1 MKRLSILL
9 AVCFYSLNGLA
20 ETRTYSECLIE
31 DASANSYYLG
41 NIKASLTVK
50 TSTAGKNFIL
60 EVFEDYDS
68 KPELTWK
75 TRTFKKRHLSGS
87 AKYQSGKHRIVQ
99 KFIGLDIGG
108 VNESFVLSPDSITLM
123 KYVNP
128 DYKKSITCYK

>member
-9 AVCFYSLNGLA
+9 AVCFYSLNGFA
-20 ETRTYSECLIE
+20 ETRTYSECIIE
-31 DASANSYYLG
+31 DASADSYYLG
-41 NIKASLTVK
+41 NIKATLTIEN
-50 TSTAGKNFIL
+50 STTGKKFTL

-68 KPELTWK
+68 SPELTWK
-75 TRTFKKRHLSGS
+75 TRTFKKRHMSGS
-87 AKYQSGKHRIVQ
+87 RYNLSGKHRIVQ

-108 VNESFVLSPDSITLM
+108 VNESFVLTSESITLF